1 MKKIIKPYLI
11 QKKKFLDKRGYF
23 QELFLQKEFKTKL
36 NFTAIAF
43 SKKNVIRG
51 MHFQLRNKQTKIISV
66 ISGKILDVAVNLKK
80 NSKNFGK
87 VYYFLLN
94 EGDTV
99 YIPNHF
105 AHGYECLSKNSTI
118 LYHLDNYRDAKN
130 ESGIP
135 YNDKQ
140 KNQLFQ
146 IEIKIILIFLILK
159 VNIKGCK
166 ILKIFH
172 LNPFYKF
179 KRFL

>member
-11 QKKKFLDKRGYF
+11 QKKKYLDKRGYF
-23 QELFLQKEFKTKL
+23 QELFLRKEFKTKL

-87 VYYFLLN
+87 VYYFFLN

-118 LYHLDNYRDAKN
+118 LYHLDNYRDVKN

-135 YNDKQ
+135 YNDKTLKLKWKT
-140 KNQLFQ
+140 KNP
-146 IEIKIILIFLILK
+146 IISDRDKNHFNFLDFK
-159 VNIKGCK
+159 SKYKG
-166 ILKIFH
+166 L
-172 LNPFYKF
+172 
-179 KRFL
+179 

>member
-11 QKKKFLDKRGYF
+11 QKKKYLDKRGYF
-23 QELFLQKEFKTKL
+23 QELFLRKEFKTKL

-135 YNDKQ
+135 YNDETLKLKWKT
-140 KNQLFQ
+140 KNP
-146 IEIKIILIFLILK
+146 IISDRDKNHFNFLDFK
-159 VNIKGCK
+159 SKYKG
-166 ILKIFH
+166 L
-172 LNPFYKF
+172 
-179 KRFL
+179 

>member
-11 QKKKFLDKRGYF
+11 QKKKYLDKRGYF

-135 YNDKQ
+135 YNDKTLKLKWKT
-140 KNQLFQ
+140 KNP
-146 IEIKIILIFLILK
+146 IISDRDINHFNFLDFK
-159 VNIKGCK
+159 SKYKG
-166 ILKIFH
+166 L
-172 LNPFYKF
+172 
-179 KRFL
+179 